1 MARGRRCALQHV
13 WHCVSHATS
22 AAAGAC
28 AQLPVS
34 RFQRDLTD
42 STVLRNA
49 GMVRHPLR
57 PSPSWAHSLS
67 GPVPLNAAQTP
78 APRARCCRNIQRA
91 TDGTVPSPLLRAS
104 VGMLLRRMLRRATSA
119 FHATSYPALHGVRC
133 EVACGYS
140 EYSNSWL
147 HRRGSRTRCSHTR
160 LRWPAWRRSR
170 SMNKVRSHT
179 PMRAGNASHAPSLA
193 HKRACMHAPDTCTRP
208 RSRTQARSFAHT
220 HPRALGRT
228 IAFSNLLPP
237 TLARLNAPTHAH
249 AHASMTKRPW

>member
-1 MARGRRCALQHV
+1 MRRRAGARPLPPPFIFAPDTPSTPVSTPACALRSLYLSVRCAVRHGSRPPL
-13 WHCVSHATS
+13 C
-22 AAAGAC
+22 AAARVALCVACDLCSGGAC

-57 PSPSWAHSLS
+57 PSPSWAHSQS

-91 TDGTVPSPLLRAS
+91 TDGTVPSPLLGRRTTVPRPS
-104 VGMLLRRMLRRATSA
+104 VGMLLRRMLRRATTA

-140 EYSNSWL
+140 EYS
-147 HRRGSRTRCSHTR
+147 
-160 LRWPAWRRSR
+160 
-170 SMNKVRSHT
+170 
-179 PMRAGNASHAPSLA
+179 
-193 HKRACMHAPDTCTRP
+193 
-208 RSRTQARSFAHT
+208 
-220 HPRALGRT
+220 
-228 IAFSNLLPP
+228 
-237 TLARLNAPTHAH
+237 
-249 AHASMTKRPW
+249 